1 MTTTDTTRTIAAV
14 QRDMRRARAERN
26 EEWYRRL
33 WQEKRALLVEQAG
46 TSERT
51 RTNGRTLRTIYKR

>member
-46 TSERT
+46 TRTRT
-51 RTNGRTLRTIYKR
+51 RTNGQGIKDTVC